1 LFIEL
6 IETLKDSVVCLVCYL
21 LTSEL
26 EREFLGSTP
35 NSKLK
40 RLFCNSRAWWEHF
53 RLLRTILE
61 NSLSLKILSSEK
73 SKQDAAAVTQANKHS
88 TIEAKV
94 MQAKRFRQ
102 FLRQLAQYDKAS
114 LIGWNF

>member
-1 LFIEL
+1 
-6 IETLKDSVVCLVCYL
+6 
-21 LTSEL
+21 
-26 EREFLGSTP
+26 
-35 NSKLK
+35 
-40 RLFCNSRAWWEHF
+40 
-53 RLLRTILE
+53 
-61 NSLSLKILSSEK
+61 LKILSSEI